1 MIWRAVV
8 IDVVLCVLMLT
19 LSVMSDEQ
27 FWRVFYASGSLLA
40 IIDAIW
46 ASRVLDAVEA
56 VSYTH
61 LTLPTIL
68 LV

>member
-1 MIWRAVV
+1 MDKKPFWEPRMIWRAVV
-8 IDVVLCVLMLT
+8 IDVVLCVLMLS

-46 ASRVLDAVEA
+46 ASRVLDAVEEA
-56 VSYTH
+56 QD
-61 LTLPTIL
+61 
-68 LV
+68 

>member
-1 MIWRAVV
+1 M

-46 ASRVLDAVEA
+46 ASRVLDAVEEEQD
-56 VSYTH
+56 
-61 LTLPTIL
+61 
-68 LV
+68 